1 MRKRKS
7 YVERDRERE
16 GKKERGIRDGN
27 STKDHYTD
35 LQRKFPNEN
44 KGKIFEILIKV
55 CLLCCVYKVHYE
67 I

>member
-1 MRKRKS
+1 MDEKEK
-7 YVERDRERE
+7 ELCRE
-16 GKKERGIRDGN
+16 GERGEKKREVYEMEIAQKTIIQTYKEN
-27 STKDHYTD
+27 
-35 LQRKFPNEN
+35 FPNEN

>member
-1 MRKRKS
+1 MQ
-7 YVERDRERE
+7 RERR
-16 GKKERGIRDGN
+16 KKERGIRDGN

-35 LQRKFPNEN
+35 LQRKFPEN